1 MILPRTLRIT
11 HTLSFYFRIVRFFG
25 VTRTHFQGPVLV
37 QRSLECQFL
46 KHHPLSAPAP
56 QEQEYDEND
65 YSNNEKYFC
74 DSGCGAGD
82 PAEHQQSGNDGDD
95 EKYQSP
101 VQHQLAFMVVDGAG
115 SAGQAD
121 SYFSLT

>member
-1 MILPRTLRIT
+1 MIPPRTPRIT
-11 HTLSFYFRIVRFFG
+11 HTPSFYFCIVRFFG

-56 QEQEYDEND
+56 QEQEYDEKD
-65 YSNNEKYFC
+65 YSNNEKYLR
-74 DSGCGAGD
+74 DSGCGSGNST
-82 PAEHQQSGNDGDD
+82 ESQQAGNDGND

-101 VQHQLAFMVVDGAG
+101 VQHRLAFMVVDGAG